1 MAMDAR
7 ASGTTAAPVTGS
19 DLPPPPAAGPG
30 APGLPAPGA
39 AGCVDDDV
47 EVPASPEV
55 DGFVVLGDVTPGFD
69 EVDVGSLGL
78 DELDVG

>member
-1 MAMDAR
+1 MMAMDAR
-7 ASGTTAAPVTGS
+7 ASGTTAAPVTGRE
-19 DLPPPPAAGPG
+19 LPPPPAAGPG

-47 EVPASPEV
+47 
-55 DGFVVLGDVTPGFD
+55 
-69 EVDVGSLGL
+69 GSLGL